1 MQHATQSTSVVSP
14 MSMPP
19 GRQSSRR
26 DTVAVLVVRI
36 PAGDLHVGDPTQ
48 DQDGNVRVNVP
59 EVVVVVVV
67 IVARE
72 IVGPIEE
79 PP

>member
-1 MQHATQSTSVVSP
+1 M
-14 MSMPP
+14 
-19 GRQSSRR
+19 
-26 DTVAVLVVRI
+26 VAVVVVRI

-48 DQDGNVRVNVP
+48 DQDGSVRVNVL